1 MMAAIN
7 EHGPH
12 VGIQPLCTAL
22 GVSRA
27 SYYRRRRPKQ
37 RRAVTT
43 SGRALSAAERDV
55 VLQTLHEPRF
65 IDQAPAEVYATLL
78 DEGVY
83 HCSLRTM
90 YRILA
95 ANHEVRERRNQLR
108 HRSYAAPE
116 LLATKPNEVWSW
128 DITKLRGP
136 AKWTHYY
143 LYVILDIF
151 SRYVVGWMVADCEA
165 ATLAHH
171 LIDETRGRQCI
182 KPGQLTLHAD
192 RGPSMTS
199 KLVAVLLADLGITR
213 THSRPYTSDDN
224 PYSESQFKTLK
235 YRPEFPD
242 AFGSLEDARAFCH
255 DFFDWYNTAH
265 HHSGLGL
272 LTPRVVHHGL
282 ADIHIERR
290 AAVLEQAHRNHANR
304 FVRGLPHPPKSPT
317 AAWINKPKEKPEPGT
332 TQAKLKRG

>member
-136 AKWTHYY
+136 AGWSLTARPRPWRITSSTKPA
-143 LYVILDIF
+143 DGSASSQGS
-151 SRYVVGWMVADCEA
+151 SR
-165 ATLAHH
+165 
-171 LIDETRGRQCI
+171 
-182 KPGQLTLHAD
+182 
-192 RGPSMTS
+192 S
-199 KLVAVLLADLGITR
+199 
-213 THSRPYTSDDN
+213 
-224 PYSESQFKTLK
+224 
-235 YRPEFPD
+235 
-242 AFGSLEDARAFCH
+242 
-255 DFFDWYNTAH
+255 
-265 HHSGLGL
+265 
-272 LTPRVVHHGL
+272 TPTV
-282 ADIHIERR
+282 D
-290 AAVLEQAHRNHANR
+290 HR
-304 FVRGLPHPPKSPT
+304 
-317 AAWINKPKEKPEPGT
+317 
-332 TQAKLKRG
+332 